1 MMNRQALNH
10 PRRGAV
16 LLAALAVALAY
27 AGTGQAAG
35 SYAYDAAK
43 GKQLFTSTCAACH
56 QVSGE
61 GIPSAFPP
69 LKGNAVVNAADPTA
83 HLHTILFGAHG
94 LIVGGVKY
102 ASAMPPFG
110 TLLSDAD
117 VANIANYERS
127 AWGNK
132 AKQVTAD
139 QVAAVRTKGPGAGK

>member
-27 AGTGQAAG
+27 AGTAQAAG

-110 TLLSDAD
+110 TLQLAYQRGTAEFGRRSDQ
-117 VANIANYERS
+117 
-127 AWGNK
+127 GNTLFVK
-132 AKQVTAD
+132 ATTVF
-139 QVAAVRTKGPGAGK
+139 